1 MRKKAKIVEI
11 RGLRGIAMVLF
22 VAVCLGAGFVIFPA
36 QVAMK
41 AWNYLALNYI
51 PLPLISLWQGVM
63 LWAAVALSVFIINSK
78 RRILSLR
85 STAELSEQEMK
96 TLMER
101 IKIQAE
107 ARRLNSLL
115 QNELKEKKEESK
127 EIENKDVSE
136 KHS

>member
-22 VAVCLGAGFVIFPA
+22 VAVCLAAGFVIFPA

-41 AWNYLALNYI
+41 AWNYLALNYL

-115 QNELKEKKEESK
+115 QNELKEKKEESEK
-127 EIENKDVSE
+127 IENKDVSE